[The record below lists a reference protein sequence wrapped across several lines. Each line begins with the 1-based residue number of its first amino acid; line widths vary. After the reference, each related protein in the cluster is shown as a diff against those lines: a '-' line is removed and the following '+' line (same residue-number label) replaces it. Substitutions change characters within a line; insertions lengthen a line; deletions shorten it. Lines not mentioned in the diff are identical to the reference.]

1 MYKILIKYKSK
12 FGASF
17 WESCSF
23 DVDGT
28 ITEFETDDLVV
39 LKERVVE
46 LTKTLGTENFMVVK
60 KIDVVYDVEIN
71 DDENSE
77 NVDGGV
83 DEPNGED
90 TP

>member
-12 FGASF
+12 FGASL
-17 WESCSF
+17 WESYSF

-28 ITEFETDDLVV
+28 ITEFETDDLTV

-60 KIDVVYDVEIN
+60 KIDVTYDVEIN

-83 DEPNGED
+83 DEPSGDD